1 MTGPTAELPLEF
13 GADGLVPAVIQD
25 ASSNAV
31 LMVGFMNR
39 EALQRTRETGLVH
52 FWSRSRNRLWQK
64 GETSGH
70 VQHVQEIFVNC
81 EENSL
86 LIAVDQVGA
95 VCHTGHPT
103 CYYRRLEPDNSLTV
117 VRDRWFDPADVYG
130 SGDGLEHV
138 TQAWWGAFE
147 YLRDHD
153 LTTESGTSR
162 MLRAETDAITPR
174 IVDELQEL
182 AGVLD
187 GTHRHQDEA
196 SDAALEG
203 GQVCYWLALRNVR
216 DRQAWAQV
224 RPDRA
229 LDPPSLDD
237 VPGTATLAKLL
248 RAVAQQWSDL
258 PADADTESISH
269 ESFALVASSLVH
281 AGVDPLAVISADLDS
296 LRSRPYLAA
305 FFQTTGV
312 AGSAPAEESQP

>member
-1 MTGPTAELPLEF
+1 MTGSAAELPLDF

-25 ASSNAV
+25 ATSNAV

-103 CYYRRLEPDNSLTV
+103 CYYRRLEPNNSLTV

-130 SGDGLEHV
+130 PGHGLEHV
-138 TQAWWGAFE
+138 TQTWWAAFE

-153 LTTESGTSR
+153 LTAESGSSR

-174 IVDELQEL
+174 IVD
-182 AGVLD
+182 GRIPD
-187 GTHRHQDEA
+187 TGRSKSRTR
-196 SDAALEG
+196 AA
-203 GQVCYWLALRNVR
+203 
-216 DRQAWAQV
+216 
-224 RPDRA
+224 
-229 LDPPSLDD
+229 
-237 VPGTATLAKLL
+237 GTARRAPGLAPPI
-248 RAVAQQWSDL
+248 RRRYGR
-258 PADADTESISH
+258 
-269 ESFALVASSLVH
+269 F
-281 AGVDPLAVISADLDS
+281 
-296 LRSRPYLAA
+296 
-305 FFQTTGV
+305 
-312 AGSAPAEESQP
+312 GSAYAIT